1 MVPMAHWAVIIP
13 ADRYATERLF
23 HHDTLTVPGLGA
35 GYSGVPGDG
44 PGPAEDDEVL
54 VVAGGESPVV
64 VALGRLRRA
73 PTEAAGSDGHGAG
86 GDGAGGGGDG
96 LVVAYT
102 RRSFDQPVPADQLA
116 PGGPLTR
123 VAEDVFGRLAAR
135 LGEPAE
141 RRTWLVSLDL
151 PIEAE
156 TAAEAVR
163 QFWSYVQELGPRE
176 LPTFVSPYGDELAM
190 QAFVLGEEANQDP
203 EEDEDD

>member
-23 HHDTLTVPGLGA
+23 SHDTLDVPGVDLTA
-35 GYSGVPGDG
+35 AVPGD
-44 PGPAEDDEVL
+44 EVL
-54 VVAGGESPVV
+54 LVAEGAQRSLVG
-64 VALGRLRRA
+64 LGRVEGRGVL
-73 PTEAAGSDGHGAG
+73 T
-86 GDGAGGGGDG
+86 
-96 LVVAYT
+96 YT
-102 RRSFDQPVPADQLA
+102 RRSFDEPVAADQLA
-116 PGGPLTR
+116 LDGPLTR
-123 VAEDVFGRLAAR
+123 LDADVYARQAAR
-135 LGEPAE
+135 LGAAVD

-163 QFWSYVQELGPRE
+163 QFWSYVQELGPAE
-176 LPTFVSPYGDELAM
+176 LPTFVSPSGDELAM